1 MNHEHSFS
9 IRSWARQSSAVA
21 LSLMLLLYTQ
31 GQLSAQDEVQGQYAA
46 LDAGQL
52 EQLVAPIAL
61 YPDSLVSQIL
71 AASTYPQ
78 QVSDAW
84 NWTAQ
89 NGGMPPGARAAAI
102 DAMPWDPAVKAV
114 AEFPAAVEYMG
125 RNPDWT
131 GALGNAYYNQPND
144 VMSAIQSMRGRARAA
159 GNLRTTAYERV
170 YMDGPEILIAP
181 VNPALVY
188 VPYYDPWA
196 VYGAPVQAWYGFHL
210 LGAPRGLVWGTG
222 IAVGFAAAVSIGLY
236 AHYGWGWHAWSPNW
250 HSGRVY
256 YNHATYFSRSRTVY
270 NRGHFGERNRGFYE
284 HDRRG
289 GPGEFHPGG
298 HGEHAGFTGE
308 RREGIHQAGGYHP
321 ARAEAYHPGGPGAYH
336 HESAPVHGAYHP
348 GSPGAYHRESV
359 PVHGAYHPGS
369 PGAYHRESAP
379 VHSAYHPSPATARPA
394 SHGGFT
400 SAVGHAGHAM
410 EHAGG
415 PVHAAAAAHAPS
427 GGAPHAGP
435 AHVPEGGHG
444 HK

>member
-1 MNHEHSFS
+1 MNREHNYSV
-9 IRSWARQSSAVA
+9 RSWARQCSAVV
-21 LSLMLLLYTQ
+21 LSLLLLLYTQ
-31 GQLSAQDEVQGQYAA
+31 GQLSAQDGAQGQYAA

-89 NGGMPPGARAAAI
+89 NGGMSPGRRAAAI
-102 DAMPWDPAVKAV
+102 DSMPWDPSVKAV

-125 RNPDWT
+125 QNPDWT
-131 GALGNAYYNQPND
+131 GALGNAYYNQPGD
-144 VMSAIQSMRGRARAA
+144 VMSAIQSMRARAREA

-181 VNPALVY
+181 VNPELVY
-188 VPYYDPWA
+188 VPYYNPWL

-210 LGAPRGLVWGTG
+210 LGTPRGVIWGAG

-256 YNHATYFSRSRTVY
+256 YNHATYYSHSRTVY

-284 HDRRG
+284 HERRG
-289 GPGEFHPGG
+289 GPAEFHPGG
-298 HGEHAGFTGE
+298 HGEHAGFPGE
-308 RREGIHQAGGYHP
+308 RREGVHPAGSAYHP
-321 ARAEAYHPGGPGAYH
+321 ARAGAYHPGTPGAYH

-348 GSPGAYHRESV
+348 STA
-359 PVHGAYHPGS
+359 A
-369 PGAYHRESAP
+369 
-379 VHSAYHPSPATARPA
+379 ARPA

-410 EHAGG
+410 EHTGA
-415 PVHAAAAAHAPS
+415 PVHTAAARAPS
-427 GGAPHAGP
+427 GGAPHASP
-435 AHVPEGGHG
+435 AHVPEGSHG